1 MRGIFLMTNA
11 LMIKYIRANEI
22 YEQWLRLSNNNVYV
36 TNLDNVGKRKLQ
48 TELRKAK
55 QQRDKLYEKIYGQL
69 S

>member
-1 MRGIFLMTNA
+1 MNNV

-22 YEQWLRLSNNNVYV
+22 YEQWLRLANNTEYV
-36 TNLDNVGKRKLQ
+36 TNLDKAGKRKLQ

>member
-1 MRGIFLMTNA
+1 MNNA

-36 TNLDNVGKRKLQ
+36 TNLDKAGKRKLQ

>member
-1 MRGIFLMTNA
+1 MTNA

-55 QQRDKLYEKIYGQL
+55 QHRDKLYEKIYGQL